1 MLYVVDIEN
10 RMYLLL
16 NTVNMETKMVSEKS
30 LFDLLNK
37 GTNIENVKIANN
49 TIKGTRGDLKRYN
62 GIPVVLYKLEDDLKN
77 SRGYKVFIEGKVKDL
92 SVQETINLGLQ
103 CGLANAKVVTNTS
116 KSYISCIGGSFPIKT
131 VRNERVEYSRIIV
144 ELIRKP
150 SKTEGLITLTDIEGK
165 MSRKKFTVKD
175 ATPGTYFDGVILG
188 KVFNNFLKYK
198 LYDIIEGR
206 YNPKG
211 KYSQKGKKPA
221 GVVIAKT
228 AYFKEGLSHSE
239 YHEIA
244 DYLGI
249 TLEKLLERQN
259 SCVYQ
264 IKI

>member
-1 MLYVVDIEN
+1 MLYVVSVNN

-16 NTVNMETKMVSEKS
+16 NTVNMKTEVISENN

-49 TIKGTRGDLKRYN
+49 TIKGTRGDLKRYV
-62 GIPVVLYKLEDDLKN
+62 GIPVVLYKLEDDLRN

-92 SVQETINLGLQ
+92 SVQETIDLGLQ
-103 CGLANAKVVTNTS
+103 CGLANAKVVTNTN
-116 KSYISCIGGSFPIKT
+116 KSYISSIGGSFPIKT
-131 VRNERVEYSRIIV
+131 VRNERIEYSRIVI
-144 ELIRKP
+144 ELLR
-150 SKTEGLITLTDIEGK
+150 SNTKTEGLITLTDTEGK
-165 MSRKKFTVKD
+165 MSRKKIITKD
-175 ATPGTYFDGVILG
+175 TTPGIYLDGVILG

-206 YNPKG
+206 YNPKC
-211 KYSQKGKKPA
+211 KKPD
-221 GVVIAKT
+221 GVVIKKT
-228 AYFKEGLSHSE
+228 AYFKEGLPHSE

>member
-1 MLYVVDIEN
+1 MLYVVKV
-10 RMYLLL
+10 YKQGFLLL
-16 NTVNMETKMVSEKS
+16 DTVNMETKTFTEKGV
-30 LFDLLNK
+30 FDLLNK

-49 TIKGTRGDLKRYN
+49 TIKGNRGDLKRYI

-92 SVQETINLGLQ
+92 SVQEVINIGLQ
-103 CGLANAKVVTNTS
+103 YGLANAKVVTNTN
-116 KSYISCIGGSFPIKT
+116 KSYISCIGGSFPVKT

-144 ELIRKP
+144 KLIRK
-150 SKTEGLITLTDIEGK
+150 SAKTEGLITLTDIEGK

-175 ATPGTYFDGVILG
+175 ATPFDGVILG

-206 YNPKG
+206 YNPNG
-211 KYSQKGKKPA
+211 KYSQKDKKPK

-228 AYFKEGLSHSE
+228 AYFKEGLPHSE

-244 DYLGI
+244 NYLGI
-249 TLEKLLERQN
+249 TLEKVLEEQN